1 MEMFLIIMSYLI
13 ALALTLNAKQH
24 HTRQHIQHWLTQVS
38 IYFCNGFATTL
49 HELDQQWI
57 HTFITWQMHDRK
69 PINLRVWTAR
79 PYVESVSQ
87 RIQDAFETDIWY
99 LFTVLRMCFLP
110 CCCLCDGIPP
120 RKWTAIND
128 STNIRGKFCSWSRC
142 FVKKMLVLIQ
152 QKRNLFSVCFR
163 GFHCSSDASTSR
175 RAGRGRGLRGALLLD
190 ESRWRRG

>member
-1 MEMFLIIMSYLI
+1 MSYLI
-13 ALALTLNAKQH
+13 ALALTLYAKLH

-57 HTFITWQMHDRK
+57 HTFTTWQMHDRK
-69 PINLRVWTAR
+69 PTNLRVWKAR
-79 PYVESVSQ
+79 PYVGSVSQ
-87 RIQDAFETDIWY
+87 RIQDAFESDIWY

-142 FVKKMLVLIQ
+142 FVKKCWFWYS
-152 QKRNLFSVCFR
+152 RSVTYFPSVSV
-163 GFHCSSDASTSR
+163 GFTAVATR
-175 RAGRGRGLRGALLLD
+175 ARAAGRGGGGA
-190 ESRWRRG
+190 